1 MLTTKEINPSF
12 FCEMLIKVKPQK
24 IQDVRVFPVDLIIK
38 MFSKINKE
46 DFLKMCTFEQK
57 E

>member
-1 MLTTKEINPSF
+1 
-12 FCEMLIKVKPQK
+12 MLIKVKPQK